1 MEVTTQ
7 DSIKL
12 NQQLDV
18 PVVAACKFQIKPEK
32 RELFLEIATSIIEP
46 SRQESGVISYSFY
59 EESTVP
65 NSFLYFEEW
74 QSREALS
81 QHLKADYTQR
91 LMTLFPEMI
100 DREPDIKVYD
110 IASLTYQLPA

>member
-1 MEVTTQ
+1 MEFSTR
-7 DSIKL
+7 DSIALKTPV
-12 NQQLDV
+12 DV

-32 RELFLEIATSIIEP
+32 RDLFLEIATSIIEP
-46 SRQESGVISYSFY
+46 SRKELGVISYSFY

-81 QHLKADYTQR
+81 QHLKTDYTQK
-91 LMTLFPEMI
+91 LMNLFPEMI
-100 DREPDIKVYD
+100 DREPNIRVYD
-110 IASLTYQLPA
+110 VASLTYELPD